1 MKIAL
6 IILGVLL
13 LGVLLLGGMFVGVR
27 NDLVVQKNAIDGA
40 FAQVDVVLQRRAD
53 LIPNL
58 VETVKGYAS
67 HERGTL
73 EAVTEARSALQNAS
87 GPAAAADANNQ
98 ITQALRSIFALSEA
112 YPDLKANQNMMQ
124 LTEELTSTENKISF
138 ARQAYNDSVMTYN
151 TTRETFPNVLFAGMF
166 GFTAAQLFQIED
178 ATERNAPKV
187 SFS

>member
-1 MKIAL
+1 MELLIVGAIVL
-6 IILGVLL
+6 IIVLWGVGTYNGLIQERL
-13 LGVLLLGGMFVGVR
+13 HVKEGWS
-27 NDLVVQKNAIDGA
+27 AIDV
-40 FAQVDVVLQRRAD
+40 QLQRRGS

-112 YPDLKANQNMMQ
+112 YPDLKANQNFQDLQAQ
-124 LTEELTSTENKISF
+124 LGDTEDKISY
-138 ARQAYNDSVMTYN
+138 ARNYYNARVRTYN
-151 TTRETFPNVLFAGMF
+151 TMATQIPSAIVANIG
-166 GFTAAQLFQIED
+166 GFKEAEFFEASAEGRQEV
-178 ATERNAPKV
+178 KV